1 MAIHFFKNSNDNV
14 VLVCNTTEQAFGP
27 VFRNE
32 EVALDF
38 VAFCN
43 DGPNRD
49 PRNYSR
55 RELSDVHSLFC
66 KTVSDRALN
75 RIFKDSYTIDLDPE
89 APVTLS
95 EIEDYLESN
104 VYEDLFGSVLSPQG
118 RHKTS
123 NVISSCEWLLF
134 LYEHCYLDPDV
145 CHRKS
150 ELNEF
155 EPTGNLREDCEKLIY
170 EIGTY
175 LEEQLPSREAFTL
188 EDDPIR
194 KNGESVFFTD
204 VVEVTK

>member
-1 MAIHFFKNSNDNV
+1 MAIHTFKNDRDQV
-14 VLVCNTTEQAFGP
+14 VLVCSTTDQAFGP
-27 VFRNE
+27 VFHNE

-38 VAFCN
+38 VEFCEH
-43 DGPNRD
+43 D
-49 PRNYSR
+49 PRRYNR
-55 RELSDVHSLFC
+55 RELSDVHSLFLR
-66 KTVSDRALN
+66 TVSDRALN
-75 RIFKDSYTIDLDPE
+75 RIFKDSFTIDLDPDE
-89 APVTLS
+89 PVTLS

-123 NVISSCEWLLF
+123 NVTSSYDWLLL
-134 LYEHCYLDPDV
+134 LYERCYLDPHV
-145 CHRKS
+145 CHRKG

-155 EPTGNLREDCEKLIY
+155 ESSGNRREDCEKLIY

-175 LEEQLPSREAFTL
+175 LEEQLPRREAFTL